1 MKIDIVH
8 HSQVTIVDDY
18 YRHWYLK
25 NDLLNFLENH
35 HDVQNRETNVKAT
48 MTDWTMKRYSPIVN
62 QFKDLIFSVIR
73 DEYMTFNEK
82 VCNHELRYESFW
94 GNIYRKGDYTIE
106 HDHKPSAYSVVYFL
120 KSKPNFS
127 PLIIENFN
135 TKTKK
140 NKPLVIKPLEGRLVI
155 FPGSLKHKVPVH
167 IHDETRITL
176 SANVY

>member
-1 MKIDIVH
+1 MKINIVH
-8 HSQVTIVDDY
+8 HSQVTILDDY
-18 YRHWYLK
+18 RGHLYLK

-35 HDVQNRETNVKAT
+35 HDVQNRRTNVKAT
-48 MTDWTMKRYSPIVN
+48 MTDWTMNKYSPILD
-62 QFKDLIFSVIR
+62 QFKDLILSVIR
-73 DEYMTFNEK
+73 NEYMTFYGIAYGN
-82 VCNHELRYESFW
+82 ELRYESFW
-94 GNIYRKGDYTIE
+94 GNIYNKGDYALE
-106 HDHKPSAYSVVYFL
+106 HDHITTAYSVVYFL

-140 NKPLVIKPLEGRLVI
+140 TKPLVIKPLEGRLVI

-176 SANVY
+176 AANVY

>member
-1 MKIDIVH
+1 MNIDIVH
-8 HSQVTIVDDY
+8 HSQVAILDDY
-18 YRHWYLK
+18 HGHWYLK

-35 HDVQNRETNVKAT
+35 HDVQNRKTNVKAK
-48 MTDWTMKRYSPIVN
+48 MTDWTMKKYSPIVD
-62 QFKDLIFSVIR
+62 QFKDLILSVIR
-73 DEYMTFNEK
+73 DEYMTFNGK
-82 VCNHELRYESFW
+82 PCNHELRYEAFW
-94 GNIYRKGDYTIE
+94 GNIYKKGDYTIE

-140 NKPLVIKPLEGRLVI
+140 NKSLVIKPLEGRLVI
-155 FPGSLKHKVPVH
+155 FPGSLRHKVPIH

-176 SANVY
+176 AANIY

>member
-1 MKIDIVH
+1 MKIDIVR
-8 HSQVTIVDDY
+8 HSQVCILDNY
-18 YRHWYLK
+18 NRHWYVK

-35 HDVQNRETNVKAT
+35 RDVQNRKTNVKAT
-48 MTDWTMKRYSPIVN
+48 MTDWTMKKHSPIVD
-62 QFKDLIFSVIR
+62 QFKDLILSVIR
-73 DEYMTFNEK
+73 YEYMTFNGR
-82 VCNHELRYESFW
+82 VCDNELRYRAFW
-94 GNIYRKGDYTIE
+94 GNIYKKGDYTIE
-106 HDHKPSAYSVVYFL
+106 HDHKPNAYSVVYFL

-155 FPGSLKHKVPVH
+155 FPGSLRHKVPVH

-176 SANVY
+176 AANIY